1 MWEEWFQ
8 NVAGSVIKDAS
19 QAKFQQPYEIQK
31 LRLQALGELGL
42 YNEGVPQTVAPAGA
56 FGMSQGMLLIL
67 GLGVVLAVFAMKD

>member
-31 LRLQALGELGL
+31 LRLQALGDLGL
-42 YNEGVPQTVAPAGA
+42 YTEGTPQTVAQPGM
-56 FGMSQGMLLIL
+56 FGMSQGMLLML
-67 GLGVVLAVFAMKD
+67 GLGAVLVVFAMKD